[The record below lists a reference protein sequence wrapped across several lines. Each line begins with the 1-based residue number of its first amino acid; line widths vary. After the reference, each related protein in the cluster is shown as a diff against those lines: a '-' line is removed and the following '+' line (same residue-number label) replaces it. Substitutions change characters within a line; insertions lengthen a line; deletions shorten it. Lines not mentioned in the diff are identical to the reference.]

1 MVHIGAL
8 CTKLNLCMSNASI
21 KRAVL
26 SIVLI
31 QNGIFLVHFR
41 VVHLGGLSGLFHEL
55 LMRGQC
61 FVHHPLEGI

>member
-1 MVHIGAL
+1 MVPIGAL
-8 CTKLNLCMSNASI
+8 CAKLNFGMSNASI

-31 QNGIFLVHFR
+31 QNSIFLVHFR
-41 VVHLGGLSGLFHEL
+41 VVHLGGPSRLFLVL

-61 FVHHPLEGI
+61 FVHHPPEDI